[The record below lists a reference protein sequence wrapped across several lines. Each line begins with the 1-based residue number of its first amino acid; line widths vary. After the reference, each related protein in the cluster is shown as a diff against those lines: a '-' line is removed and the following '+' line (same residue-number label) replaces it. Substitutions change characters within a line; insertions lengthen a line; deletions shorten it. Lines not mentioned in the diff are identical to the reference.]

1 MADMNLV
8 RMLRNDGVQAW
19 NRSRVDHPDYPRCD
33 IYEEAI
39 RGGDLSR
46 ADLSGADLRSAIF
59 LGADLCGAD
68 LRGADLSNAWLHQAD
83 MTGAN
88 LEGAR
93 LDNALLMDAKL
104 RDANLREASLREARI
119 EGDKRLSY
127 PSHIVVGADLTGANL
142 TSADLTGAQIWD
154 SSLDGVNLSGA
165 NIAGST
171 IVNARVHGVSIWDLR
186 GKPSRQSQ
194 LIVTT
199 PAGRLEFN
207 DLRAAVF
214 ANLLQNGLSL
224 GDVVSI
230 SGKVTVLILGRFTDD
245 NKNDNRKLVLEGLR
259 GKLETLGFNPV
270 VFDFERPEDRD
281 LTETIVSLAAMSLFV
296 IADLTKPRSVPLELQ
311 ATVPN
316 LMIPFV
322 PIIQRG
328 EQPFAMFKDLLGK
341 YDWVLNL
348 LEYDRLEKLLL
359 AFKDAV
365 VVPALKKRDE
375 LRAKKADLPVT
386 RSIDDFL

>member
-1 MADMNLV
+1 MADTNLV
-8 RMLRNDGVQAW
+8 QMLRNAGVEAW
-19 NRSRVDHPDYPRCD
+19 NRSRVNHPDYPRCD

-39 RGGDLSR
+39 WGADLCK
-46 ADLSGADLRSAIF
+46 AELSGADLRSAI
-59 LGADLCGAD
+59 LLGAD
-68 LRGADLSNAWLHQAD
+68 LRGADLRAADLSNAWLHQAD

-93 LDNALLMDAKL
+93 LNDALLMDAKL
-104 RDANLREASLREARI
+104 RDANLRKASLRQARI
-119 EGDKRLSY
+119 EGDKRFSY
-127 PSHIVVGADLTGANL
+127 PSHIVVGADLTGATL

-154 SSLDGVNLSGA
+154 SSLVGVNLSDADITGT
-165 NIAGST
+165 T
-171 IVNARVHGVSIWDLR
+171 IVNTRVHGVSIWDLR
-186 GKPSRQSQ
+186 GKPNRQSQ

-199 PAGRLEFN
+199 RAGRLEFN

-214 ANLLQNGLSL
+214 ANLLRNGLSL

-230 SGKVTVLILGRFTDD
+230 SGKVSVLILGRFTDD
-245 NKNDNRKLVLEGLR
+245 NKNDNRKRVLDGVR
-259 GKLETLGFNPV
+259 RKLEALGFNPV
-270 VFDFERPEDRD
+270 VFDFERPDDRD
-281 LTETIVSLAAMSLFV
+281 LTEMIVSLAGMSLFV

-311 ATVPN
+311 ATIPN

-328 EQPFAMFKDLLGK
+328 EEPFAMFRDLLGK

-348 LEYDRLEKLLL
+348 LEYDLEKLLL
-359 AFKDAV
+359 AFKEAV
-365 VVPALKKRDE
+365 VIPALKRRDE
-375 LRAKKADLPVT
+375 LRAKKADLRAT